1 MWLTIVLVAM
11 MLVAVGGTEY
21 KSQTLFCPIDHGI
34 DGLDAIAEVITFG
47 NDWVNNQTNVS
58 QWDMTAVWLPLS
70 YLNQI
75 LVRGQHNL
83 ANFPAGYVAT
93 IQGAQYDED
102 GHVYSQYRQVLIQC
116 QLFTVTYTDRQAF
129 LNSLNTN
136 RYIIDV
142 MANVAGS
149 MITMLSISF
158 SVSFSVLF
166 ILRQL

>member
-47 NDWVNNQTNVS
+47 NDWVNNQSNVS

-83 ANFPAGYVAT
+83 ANLPAGYVLT
-93 IQGAQYDED
+93 IQGVQYNELTDD
-102 GHVYSQYRQVLIQC
+102 PTYGAGMQVRSHVYYQYRQVLVQC
-116 QLFTVTYTDRQAF
+116 QL
-129 LNSLNTN
+129 
-136 RYIIDV
+136 
-142 MANVAGS
+142 
-149 MITMLSISF
+149 
-158 SVSFSVLF
+158 
-166 ILRQL
+166 